1 MTASSGTN
9 PGHGDALADETLIE
23 LGADDGPTRRRRWP
37 VALVT
42 AAVLGTAVA
51 GVALVRHDE
60 PLSVVASEEPGP
72 TSQELLVPS
81 SSTTEVP
88 TTLPVVTTVS
98 TTTSTVA
105 RRTSPSATVATTT
118 TQVPEALPRPACAGE
133 KSGYGGYGCTVSATE
148 GRLSVRF
155 IEYGQILQVG
165 RDHLQLHLTAED
177 SEGGA
182 EVALRFS
189 HGDGTVDDQSFPYRC
204 GSNEPVSI
212 WGGESSYVYPTTGSY
227 TVTAVVTTGLCDPD
241 TGEMHDQ
248 QTVTVSIPVLVCN
261 RIDVVDGDV
270 RCTSA

>member
-1 MTASSGTN
+1 MI
-9 PGHGDALADETLIE
+9 D
-23 LGADDGPTRRRRWP
+23 LGADDGPTRRRRWPYRRPWP

-60 PLSVVASEEPGP
+60 PLTVVATEEPAT

-81 SSTTEVP
+81 SSTTDVP
-88 TTLPVVTTVS
+88 TTLPVVTTVG
-98 TTTSTVA
+98 TTTSTAA
-105 RRTSPSATVATTT
+105 RHASPSATVATTT
-118 TQVPEALPRPACAGE
+118 THVPEALPRPACAGE

-155 IEYGQILQVG
+155 EEYGQILQVG
-165 RDHLQLHLTAED
+165 RDHLQLFLTAED

-189 HGDGTVDDQSFPYRC
+189 HGDGTVNDQSFPYRC
-204 GSNEPVSI
+204 GSDEPVRIGRSAT
-212 WGGESSYVYPTTGSY
+212 YVYPTTGSY

-241 TGEMHDQ
+241 TGQMHDQ
-248 QTVTVSIPVLVCN
+248 QTVTVSIPVLVCH

-270 RCTSA
+270 RCTTA